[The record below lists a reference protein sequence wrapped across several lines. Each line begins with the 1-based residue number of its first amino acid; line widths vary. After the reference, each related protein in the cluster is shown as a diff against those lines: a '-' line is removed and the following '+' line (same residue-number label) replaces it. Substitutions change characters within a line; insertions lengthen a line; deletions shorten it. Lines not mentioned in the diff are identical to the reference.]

1 MPELAQLRTFAAV
14 AEALSFT
21 RAAEELGLSQQATSK
36 AVRALEDELGV
47 VLLERTT
54 REVRLTPAGTTLLAS
69 ARDLLARAEVAFA
82 EVRDVEA
89 GLSGTIRIGAS
100 PAIGLA
106 DRTDVARALRADS
119 ARVGVAFH
127 EVRPGQL
134 RTLLRTGD
142 IDIALTRARGLD
154 EDSISTHELR
164 PSTMV
169 CCLPITHRLAAG
181 ESVSTSDLVG
191 ERLLVPSPPG
201 TPFTDLLLARVPGV
215 VPVEARITGTGVIL
229 TELAAENAVY
239 LMPEGAAVPPDVVC
253 LPIDGGLTLPLFV
266 LWPAGRPSPAARR
279 LIATLSVEPAR
290 R

>member
-1 MPELAQLRTFAAV
+1 MPELGQLRTFAAV

-36 AVRALEDELGV
+36 AVRALEEELGV

-100 PAIGLA
+100 PAIGLT

-119 ARVGVAFH
+119 TRVAVAFH
-127 EVRPGQL
+127 EVRPAQL
-134 RTLLRTGD
+134 RGLLRSGD

-154 EDSISTHELR
+154 DDTISTHELR
-164 PSTMV
+164 PSAMV
-169 CCLPITHRLAAG
+169 CCLPAGHRLAEQAA
-181 ESVSTSDLVG
+181 VSTADLDG

-201 TPFTDLLLARVPGV
+201 TPFTDLLLARVPGA

-229 TELAAENAVY
+229 SELVAEHAAY
-239 LMPEGAAVPPDVVC
+239 LMPEGAAIPPDVVC
-253 LPIDGGLTLPLFV
+253 LPIEGGFTLPLFV

-279 LIATLSVEPAR
+279 LVAALGATR
-290 R
+290 